1 MTETQEFTIFSLY
14 NSVPS
19 LINKLHIPI
28 QELVAGD
35 PKLGFVLH
43 AQGIKFYE
51 HPESTVAAINS
62 KYAFNL
68 KQFIRQADWQYQYQL
83 LKDPLTLNKHNALH
97 VIEYLS
103 FMHRLFVKEKLPY
116 FLTIIND
123 FSNATDDKRITDL
136 KWAFPYFQEDFTH
149 HIFEEEDHLFAYIR
163 MLAKAWE
170 EKKASSKLLLEMDRC
185 SIKDY
190 SLHHLLDDDEM
201 QGIRSLTNQ
210 YTHLPSDSLALRVLF
225 FELREFEKELNF
237 HARVENEVL
246 FPKALT
252 MENGIR
258 KFIHTI
264 RRSN

>member
-1 MTETQEFTIFSLY
+1 
-14 NSVPS
+14 

-28 QELVAGD
+28 GELVAAD

-51 HPESTVAAINS
+51 HADSTVAAISS

-83 LKDPLTLNKHNALH
+83 LKDPLSLNKHSATH
-97 VIEYLS
+97 VIDYLS
-103 FMHRLFVKEKLPY
+103 FMHRLFIKEKLPY
-116 FLTIIND
+116 FSTIIQD
-123 FSNATDDKRITDL
+123 FHNTIDDKRIADL
-136 KWAFPYFQEDFTH
+136 KWAFPYFQEDFVH
-149 HIFEEEDHLFAYIR
+149 HIFEEEDHLFMYLR
-163 MLAKAWE
+163 QLAKGIE
-170 EKKASSKLLLEMDRC
+170 EKKVSSKLMMDMEKC

-201 QGIRSLTNQ
+201 AGIRSLTNH
-210 YTHLPSDSLALRVLF
+210 YTHLPTDSLELRVLF

-237 HARVENEVL
+237 HARIENEVL

-252 MENGIR
+252 MENNVRMLIR
-258 KFIHTI
+258 NN
-264 RRSN
+264 RNCN